1 MAHIIPPYYHHA
13 KPVIF
18 CFGRDF
24 TPALSAS
31 AAHPAA
37 RPHDLPHIRPA
48 GLEPVHRCSAAGRP
62 PPFGLCAERIR
73 TAVPAARS
81 AADQAGTL
89 LLADGQPLGVI
100 EDSATLLNAV
110 NAVESSASAVSG
122 TDYYL
127 PLRLQARPVR
137 TAAPLL
143 TQEELE
149 HNLITASG
157 DLDTLAVISVDGKQI
172 AIAADTDGAQAA
184 LDQIKAAYTTAA
196 DENVHFLQTVRVDK
210 AVAPAALAETDSAL
224 YDTLSQCLDVTAT
237 RAVTYTE
244 QIPFDTVTQENENQ
258 DQTYRETVQQGCAGT
273 AQVTAEIET
282 VDGEERTR
290 TILARTVLRQATD
303 EIV

>member
-24 TPALSAS
+24 TPAHLLLRLILLLD
-31 AAHPAA
+31 HTIC
-37 RPHDLPHIRPA
+37 RIYDLPVWSRFA
-48 GLEPVHRCSAAGRP
+48 GVLRQAGRRRSVCALSV
-62 PPFGLCAERIR
+62 FGLLFLL
-73 TAVPAARS
+73 PALLLTRP
-81 AADQAGTL
+81 GTL

-149 HNLITASG
+149 RNLITASG
-157 DLDTLAVISVDGKQI
+157 ELDTLAVISVDGKQT

-184 LDQIKAAYTTAA
+184 LDRRRQHLVAG
-196 DENVHFLQTVRVDK
+196 
-210 AVAPAALAETDSAL
+210 AVVSGKVPLGMSG
-224 YDTLSQCLDVTAT
+224 
-237 RAVTYTE
+237 
-244 QIPFDTVTQENENQ
+244 F
-258 DQTYRETVQQGCAGT
+258 
-273 AQVTAEIET
+273 
-282 VDGEERTR
+282 
-290 TILARTVLRQATD
+290 
-303 EIV
+303 